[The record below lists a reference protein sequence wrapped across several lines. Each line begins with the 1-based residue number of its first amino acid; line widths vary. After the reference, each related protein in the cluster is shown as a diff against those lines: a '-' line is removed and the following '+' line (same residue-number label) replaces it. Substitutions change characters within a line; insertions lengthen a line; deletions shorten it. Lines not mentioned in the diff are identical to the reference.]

1 VNPVGHYLHRFLH
14 VSRVRGREK
23 IREVS
28 LEYCLNVS
36 VMCLIV
42 ALIVKNVVDPV
53 LSLSLSGFKVEKLGV
68 FVSM

>member
-1 VNPVGHYLHRFLH
+1 
-14 VSRVRGREK
+14 
-23 IREVS
+23 
-28 LEYCLNVS
+28 
-36 VMCLIV
+36 MCLIV